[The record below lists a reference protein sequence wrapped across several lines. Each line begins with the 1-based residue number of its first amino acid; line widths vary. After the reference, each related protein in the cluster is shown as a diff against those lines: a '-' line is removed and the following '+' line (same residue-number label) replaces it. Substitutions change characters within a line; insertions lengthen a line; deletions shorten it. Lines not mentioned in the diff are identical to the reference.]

1 MINMEERGN
10 KKRKILAGVMLAVL
24 ICMFAGCVLMVR
36 RNSQKDRETISGN
49 AQADKQEQEKPGD
62 DNDKKEDGEE
72 TNEEQKE
79 EEPLP
84 TRIVFTGDVML
95 KDQIIRNYNNK
106 GILGVVDQTLLDLT
120 TGADFTMINNEFA
133 FSTRGTPA
141 DKQYT
146 FRVDPKYVSAISELG
161 TDVAGLANNHVLD
174 FGKDALEDT
183 FATFERAGIAYTG
196 AGRTYEDASRLVK
209 FEKNGKTFG
218 FLAASRVIP
227 VVSWNVENS
236 APGVFCTYDTTHL
249 VEEIT
254 KAKQQCDYVFV
265 AVHWGTERTDVL
277 TDYQPVMAHK
287 FIDAGAD
294 AVIGT
299 HPHVLQ
305 GIEMYHGKPIF
316 YSLGNYIF
324 ANTISRTMAVELTV
338 TPDEQMKIRI
348 VPASAENFYT
358 HVLEGEKAQSVYR
371 YLDELSSTI
380 TIDENGIV
388 HTH

>member
-1 MINMEERGN
+1 MKRDP
-10 KKRKILAGVMLAVL
+10 KKTRKILAGIVIAAL
-24 ICMFAGCVLMVR
+24 IALFAGCALFVYLGDR
-36 RNSQKDRETISGN
+36 SQQTADDQTQ
-49 AQADKQEQEKPGD
+49 AQQEGQTDAE
-62 DNDKKEDGEE
+62 EDAP
-72 TNEEQKE
+72 
-79 EEPLP
+79 EPEPEPEPVPEP
-84 TRIVFTGDVML
+84 TTIVFTGDVML
-95 KDQIIRNYNNK
+95 KDQIIANYNSK
-106 GILGVVDQTLLDLT
+106 GILGVVDETLLNLT
-120 TGADFTMINNEFA
+120 TGADITMINNEFA

-146 FRVDPKYVSAISELG
+146 FRVDPKYVSAIAELG

-183 FATFERAGIAYTG
+183 FTTFEQAQIAYTG
-196 AGRTYEDASRLVK
+196 AGRTYEDACKLIK

-236 APGVFCTYDTTHL
+236 TPGVFCTYDTTHL

-254 KAKQQCDYVFV
+254 KAKLECDYVFV

-294 AVIGT
+294 AVIGS

-305 GIEMYHGKPIF
+305 GIEMYQGKPIF

-324 ANTISRTMAVELTV
+324 ARTIQRTMAVELTI
-338 TPDEQMKIRI
+338 TPEDEMQIRL

-358 HVLEGEKAQSVYR
+358 HAMDAEGAAGVYR
-371 YLDELSSTI
+371 YLDELSDTV
-380 TIDENGIV
+380 TVDENGMV
-388 HTH
+388 HDAAAAGQ